1 MANYVGVAMENSII
15 TLKRQG
21 WSNRRIALQ
30 LSINRKTVD
39 AYVKRHL
46 RVEIGPNPLS
56 GSILE
61 NGPNP
66 PAP

>member
-1 MANYVGVAMENSII
+1 MTNQVGVAMENSII

-46 RVEIGPNPLS
+46 RFNT
-56 GSILE
+56 GS
-61 NGPNP
+61 NP
-66 PAP
+66 PTGHLH